1 MKRKRCEMMEKKK
14 KKKTEIRSAIEELS
28 VLIITKSPD
37 DSEAINIPLKPLLSF
52 CNLIIQVLDKI
63 GPTMAVL
70 RQDIDQNIQKLEKL
84 CESNPHCVHAN
95 LVEIL
100 KKEGE
105 EGVSKMSN
113 SCSRAV
119 LWLTRTMDFT
129 TALLQRLSEDV
140 SRNIEEAVEECYI
153 ATLKPWHGWISSA
166 AFKVALRLVPDN
178 KTLMSAIAED
188 ESLEELKEDMETLV
202 SLLEPILRDI
212 HSVLER
218 YELNRIRST

>member
-70 RQDIDQNIQKLEKL
+70 RQDIDQNIQ
-84 CESNPHCVHAN
+84 
-95 LVEIL
+95 
-100 KKEGE
+100 EGE